1 MISLNKNM
9 KNRFGKSENNYTQE
23 KRNEKKKKKAAAQ
36 IAGFNTCRRKHRS
49 RWPKWS
55 GVLKREIKI

>member
-23 KRNEKKKKKAAAQ
+23 RRNGKKKKKAAAKSLVLTP
-36 IAGFNTCRRKHRS
+36 AGESIEVGGLN
-49 RWPKWS
+49 
-55 GVLKREIKI
+55 GVES